1 MDKPQALTPPYYV
14 VEENGS
20 DFVLESVPPGVQVDP
35 SSVLS
40 AVSSPVRSSSPPG
53 RHTSSLAEP
62 EWEGVKF
69 TLLEYTGRGYGV
81 LEQRNDQ
88 LTHEID
94 S

>member
-1 MDKPQALTPPYYV
+1 M
-14 VEENGS
+14 EENGS

-40 AVSSPVRSSSPPG
+40 AVSSPVRSTLPPAG
-53 RHTSSLAEP
+53 RHTSSLEES

-88 LTHEID
+88 LTHVID

>member
-1 MDKPQALTPPYYV
+1 M
-14 VEENGS
+14 EENGS
-20 DFVLESVPPGVQVDP
+20 DFLLESVPPGVQVDP

-40 AVSSPVRSSSPPG
+40 AVSSPVRSSLPPAG
-53 RHTSSLAEP
+53 RHTSSLAES

-88 LTHEID
+88 LTHVID